1 MKKIWIFTLSLICIL
16 AGCSNAETKSQS
28 SSQNNQ
34 KGDIS
39 IEDIDWNI
47 EEQIR
52 DNDRFVLMD
61 YTNNSDF
68 ILVGF
73 KLDFKEKKSVK
84 EEEKTSLLEQIQ
96 QDIELSDEQMEQFYD
111 RPLEMYAKS
120 EKVVNPEESVT
131 GQSCYYYQGYIYL
144 KNPDLYE
151 LVEPDIATIQYVKDD
166 EIYTEYYD
174 FHKKKY
180 SLEEKTEE
188 ADYWTDSD
196 LGKLITRPK
205 NKIVRSDL
213 DMEDAFSFKIEG
225 STQED
230 FESYVE
236 DCIGKGFT
244 VDSIKSDMNYY
255 AKNQE
260 GYDLDISYDEDQEVI
275 DVNILSPQENA

>member
-1 MKKIWIFTLSLICIL
+1 MKKRSVLALVLAFVL
-16 AGCSNAETKSQS
+16 AGCSSADIETQLS
-28 SSQNNQ
+28 SENN
-34 KGDIS
+34 KNGDVS

-61 YTNNSDF
+61 YTNNSDVV
-68 ILVGF
+68 LVGF
-73 KLDFKEKKSVK
+73 KLDFKEKKDVK
-84 EEEKTSLLEQIQ
+84 EEVKTSLLEQIQ
-96 QDIELSDEQMEQFYD
+96 QDVGLSDEQMEQFYD

-120 EKVVNPEESVT
+120 EKIVNPEESVT
-131 GQSCYYYQGYIYL
+131 GQNCYYYQGYVYL

-151 LVEPDIATIQYVKDD
+151 LMEPDIATIQYLKDD

-188 ADYWTDSD
+188 ADYWTDSE

-205 NKIVRSDL
+205 DKIVRSDL
-213 DMEDAFSFKIEG
+213 DIENAFSFKIEG
-225 STQED
+225 SSQED

-244 VDSIKSDMNYY
+244 VDSLRSDMNYSS
-255 AKNQE
+255 NNE
-260 GYDLDISYDEDQEVI
+260 DGYDLYISYDADQEVI
-275 DVNILSPQENA
+275 DVNISSPQ

>member
-1 MKKIWIFTLSLICIL
+1 MKKRSVLALVLAFVL
-16 AGCSNAETKSQS
+16 AGCSSADIETQLS
-28 SSQNNQ
+28 SENN
-34 KGDIS
+34 KNGDVS

-61 YTNNSDF
+61 YTNNSDVV
-68 ILVGF
+68 LVGF
-73 KLDFKEKKSVK
+73 KLDFKEKKDVK
-84 EEEKTSLLEQIQ
+84 EEVKTSLLEQIQ
-96 QDIELSDEQMEQFYD
+96 RDVGLSDEQMEHFYD

-120 EKVVNPEESVT
+120 EKIVNPEESVT
-131 GQSCYYYQGYIYL
+131 GQNCYYYQGYVYL

-151 LVEPDIATIQYVKDD
+151 LVEPDIATIQYLKDD

-188 ADYWTDSD
+188 ADYWTDSE

-205 NKIVRSDL
+205 DKIVRSDL
-213 DMEDAFSFKIEG
+213 DMENAFSFKIEG
-225 STQED
+225 SSQED

-244 VDSIKSDMNYY
+244 VDSLRSDMNYS
-255 AKNQE
+255 ANNE
-260 GYDLDISYDEDQEVI
+260 DGNDLYISYDADQEVI
-275 DVNILSPQENA
+275 DVNISSPQ

>member
-1 MKKIWIFTLSLICIL
+1 MKKRSVLALVLAFVL
-16 AGCSNAETKSQS
+16 AGCSSADIETQLS
-28 SSQNNQ
+28 SENN
-34 KGDIS
+34 KNGDVS

-61 YTNNSDF
+61 YTNNSDVV
-68 ILVGF
+68 LVGF
-73 KLDFKEKKSVK
+73 KLDFKEKKDVK
-84 EEEKTSLLEQIQ
+84 EEVKTSLLEQIQ
-96 QDIELSDEQMEQFYD
+96 QDVGLSDEQMEHFYD

-120 EKVVNPEESVT
+120 EKIVNPEESVT
-131 GQSCYYYQGYIYL
+131 GQNCYYYQGYVYL

-151 LVEPDIATIQYVKDD
+151 LVEPDIATIQYLKDD

-188 ADYWTDSD
+188 ADYWTDSE

-205 NKIVRSDL
+205 DKIVRCDL
-213 DMEDAFSFKIEG
+213 DIENAFSFKREG
-225 STQED
+225 SSQED

-244 VDSIKSDMNYY
+244 VDSLRSDMNYS
-255 AKNQE
+255 ANNE
-260 GYDLDISYDEDQEVI
+260 DGYDLYISYDADQEVI
-275 DVNILSPQENA
+275 DVNISSPQ

>member
-1 MKKIWIFTLSLICIL
+1 MKKRSVLALVLAFVL
-16 AGCSNAETKSQS
+16 AGCSSADIETQLS
-28 SSQNNQ
+28 SENN
-34 KGDIS
+34 KNGDVS

-61 YTNNSDF
+61 
-68 ILVGF
+68 
-73 KLDFKEKKSVK
+73 FKEKKDVK
-84 EEEKTSLLEQIQ
+84 EEVKTSLLEQIQ
-96 QDIELSDEQMEQFYD
+96 QDVGLSDEQMEQFYD

-120 EKVVNPEESVT
+120 EKIVNPEESVT
-131 GQSCYYYQGYIYL
+131 GQNCYYYQGYVYL

-151 LVEPDIATIQYVKDD
+151 LMEPDIATIQYLKDD

-188 ADYWTDSD
+188 ADYWTDSE

-205 NKIVRSDL
+205 DKIVRSDL
-213 DMEDAFSFKIEG
+213 DMENAFSFKIEG
-225 STQED
+225 SSQED
-230 FESYVE
+230 FESCVE

-244 VDSIKSDMNYY
+244 VDSLRSDMNYS
-255 AKNQE
+255 ANNE
-260 GYDLDISYDEDQEVI
+260 DGNDLYISYDADQEVI
-275 DVNILSPQENA
+275 DVNISSPQ